1 MAMNWL
7 PDLCPATF
15 VQAVRKPL
23 SLAALFALLAPAAS
37 IGAPPDQTAERQRIQ
52 QERAQAESLFK
63 DREQECLK
71 GFVVTPCT
79 DKAQRQRRQSLAEL
93 KRQENLLDE
102 QLRRQRAADR
112 DEALAEKT
120 REREQA
126 AQAAAGA
133 SAAEA
138 SAPAP
143 QRAPREPRRPAATPE
158 QAQAQAEQRE
168 AERSSKAAEATRRA
182 QAQRGKVEAAAR
194 HKADVEKRNAEQARS
209 EKPASP
215 GLPIPP
221 ASAPH
226 R

>member
-1 MAMNWL
+1 MEAEPVL
-7 PDLCPATF
+7 DACA
-15 VQAVRKPL
+15 AVFARAFRKPL
-23 SLAALFALLAPAAS
+23 AMAAFCALLAPAAS
-37 IGAPPDQTAERQRIQ
+37 IGAPPDQTAERERIR

-63 DREQECLK
+63 EREKECLK

-126 AQAAAGA
+126 AIGTSAAAA
-133 SAAEA
+133 SA
-138 SAPAP
+138 SAP
-143 QRAPREPRRPAATPE
+143 QRTPREPRRPAATPE
-158 QAQAQAEQRE
+158 QVQAQAGQRE
-168 AERSSKAAEATRRA
+168 AERSSKAAEAARRA

-194 HKADVEKRNAEQARS
+194 HKAEVEKRNAEQARS